1 MGIFKSR
8 PRNPRRIVAAE
19 VRDGYT
25 VWVKFADG
33 NEGVLDL
40 SEFRAEGESFTSWDD
55 RAFFESMKLEGGSL
69 AWGDNIDFCPNLLY
83 MRLTGC
89 SFEDIYGMTEEALA
103 AKVNGVAVS

>member
-19 VRDGYT
+19 VRDDYA
-25 VWVKFADG
+25 VWVEFADG
-33 NEGVLDL
+33 SKGILDL
-40 SEFRAEGESFTSWDD
+40 SEFRAEGGSFTSWDD

-69 AWGDNIDFCPNLLY
+69 AWGETIDFCPNLLY